1 MAWLVLCR
9 DIPDSGALRR
19 RHLKRHLAYIES
31 VMDRVAV
38 AGPLAETA
46 DGDFAGSC
54 FVYLTDDRADA
65 ESLLRNDPYFEAG
78 LYREVEFHAFRAVAG
93 AWVGGAAW
101 RRPG

>member
-54 FVYLTDDRADA
+54 VRLPHR
-65 ESLLRNDPYFEAG
+65 
-78 LYREVEFHAFRAVAG
+78 
-93 AWVGGAAW
+93 
-101 RRPG
+101 